1 MVYNSEEDLKFDR
14 KLKVIRK
21 ELEHARGQ
29 FTFDPDDF
37 KEAASGFKEE
47 AYQLPEQGL
56 LEYAKAATQLRKQFT
71 ERALASKAED
81 EAATEGDDQE
91 AGFTV
96 PKLSRGCARKR

>member
-21 ELEHARGQ
+21 EMEHARGQ

-37 KEAASGFKEE
+37 KEVASGFKEE
-47 AYQLPEQGL
+47 AYKLPEQGL
-56 LEYAKAATQLRKQFT
+56 LEYAKVATQLRKQFT
-71 ERALASKAED
+71 ERALASKVEN
-81 EAATEGDDQE
+81 EAATEGDNQE

-96 PKLSRGCARKR
+96 PKLRRDYTRKR

>member
-1 MVYNSEEDLKFDR
+1 MIYSAEEDLKFDR

-21 ELEHARGQ
+21 ELDQARGE

-37 KEAASGFKEE
+37 KDVASGFKEE
-47 AYQLPEQGL
+47 AYRLPEQGL
-56 LEYAKAATQLRKQFT
+56 LEYAKVATQLRKQFT

-81 EAATEGDDQE
+81 EAAAEGDDQE

-96 PKLSRGCARKR
+96 PKLSRGCSGKR